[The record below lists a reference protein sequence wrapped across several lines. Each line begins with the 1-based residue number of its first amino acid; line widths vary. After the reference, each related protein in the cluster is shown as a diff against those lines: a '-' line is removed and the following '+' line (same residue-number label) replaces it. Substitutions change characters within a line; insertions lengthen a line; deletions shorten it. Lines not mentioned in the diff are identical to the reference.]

1 MEQLKHDYDQYL
13 NNFMLDFKD
22 FKMQVRNLKLDRNDS
37 VGVEIDYIQV
47 NPSAYE
53 EYKYTSSKIA
63 YTVHSEFIKIR
74 DIDYISLSYN
84 GFTEIGAVYMK
95 NLDRFVI
102 SEQEYNILAKI
113 IFVYYKVCRKAA
125 RVELAKSYYLSN
137 IFSCNGKPL

>member
-22 FKMQVRNLKLDRNDS
+22 FKMQVGDLKLDRDNN
-37 VGVEIDYIQV
+37 VGVLVDYIAI
-47 NPSAYE
+47 NPSFYE
-53 EYKYTSSKIA
+53 EYKYTNSKIA

-74 DIDYISLSYN
+74 DINYISLSYN

-102 SEQEYNILAKI
+102 SEEEYNILAKI
-113 IFVYYKVCRKAA
+113 IFVYYKMCRKAA
-125 RVELAKSYYLSN
+125 RVNLSKSYYLSN
-137 IFSCNGKPL
+137 IFIC